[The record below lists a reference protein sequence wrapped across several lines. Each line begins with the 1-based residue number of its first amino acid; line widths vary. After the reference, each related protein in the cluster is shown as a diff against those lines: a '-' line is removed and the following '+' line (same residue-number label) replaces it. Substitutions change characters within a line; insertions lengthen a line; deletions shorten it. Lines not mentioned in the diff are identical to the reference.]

1 MSIKLMGLNVD
12 IITFEEALKKAS
24 LMINAQNS
32 TGQVVTINPEMFK
45 LSENN
50 IHFKNIVNEAEL
62 VIPDGI
68 GVKIALL
75 INGYK
80 AERIPGIDFAKKLL
94 EYCDKNSLPVA
105 IIGAKSAVLE
115 QAVINLKNEFK
126 NLNIVYTHDGYFTDS
141 NEIINNLKE
150 KEPRLVL
157 IAMGAPKQEEFA
169 YQAKKELKTGL
180 FIGIGGSL
188 DVWSGNLKRAPRF
201 FQNTGTEW
209 LYRTIVQPERFKRIF
224 PALPLFIL
232 NVLKHKI
239 MNRSL

>member
-1 MSIKLMGLNVD
+1 MERSLVKIQNIGVD
-12 IITFEEALKKAS
+12 SFTFQEALDYAKF
-24 LMINAQNS
+24 
-32 TGQVVTINPEMFK
+32 GQVVTLNPEMIQNASANPEFAK
-45 LSENN
+45 IL
-50 IHFKNIVNEAEL
+50 NEAEL

-126 NLNIVYTHDGYFTDS
+126 NLDIVYTHDGYFTDS

-150 KEPRLVL
+150 KEPKLVL